1 MTKFTA
7 IVAYDA
13 NRGMAKNGSIP
24 WDLPMDVVIL
34 RAILDMVPLV
44 AGGKTAR
51 SMNPKDYNQPIIVLS
66 RSKGDDLDGVS
77 YASSPDEAKDLCSQY
92 SDVIVYGGAA
102 TYEVLLPMTD
112 TIFATEIDGNFDCDR
127 FFPEIDSSEW
137 GSNIFYTQTID
148 EFHQY
153 SFNIVR
159 YDRK

>member
-24 WDLPMDVVIL
+24 WDLPMDVVFL
-34 RAILDMVPLV
+34 RAILDTVPLV

-51 SMNPKDYNQPIIVLS
+51 SMSPKDYNQPIIVLS

-127 FFPEIDSSEW
+127 FFPEILSKEW
-137 GSNIFYTQTID
+137 GSNIIYTQNID
-148 EFHQY
+148 EFHDY
-153 SFNIVR
+153 SFSIVR